1 MDLVFQGYQRAK
13 RFRVSRDRGFFPL
26 MAGAS
31 KKFDVSK
38 IQGFQG

>member
-1 MDLVFQGYQRAK
+1 MDLVFQGYQRAIS
-13 RFRVSRDRGFFPL
+13 FRVQGIEVFPL